1 MLTLPASIL
10 YGASLVLRDEMPTWP
25 PSPAWVMTMMPW
37 VSFSYNRIYYDI
49 LGGYERRL
57 NKALRGRGLPNEQ
70 LPAAENP
77 DGGQQANVAAEN
89 PAPAEEDDEGYF
101 AQAMRVGNA
110 VLNLMGDENNQ
121 EEVVAEI
128 ELHIGPEED
137 EIAAIQELQDE
148 LNDQGIVVV
157 EERPAENAE
166 AQAVEQ
172 PQEQNQS
179 ERGDQDAAEPPPPIM
194 IEPQGNGEQN
204 APPNDNNNN
213 NQAQEEPIRERN
225 GGPSTTLTDLV
236 NGVVTA
242 ITFPLVCWGAG
253 EILRHAL
260 PDNWI
265 TRTHPRAATGLLQE
279 QWGRSLVGGMVFIV
293 ARDAVNLYT
302 KHRRVEVRK
311 HRRGVNLYERC
322 QKDGHAFLKGLL
334 PRDDVLKAREGYF
347 ASLALAHHTAGWYWN
362 EAGRGFT
369 QQPALRLFVERLTGW
384 GGKTLPVERTLL
396 RNNTPG
402 NKAIGVHYD
411 ESFMRLGEE
420 FEKYF
425 SRKANEA
432 GMSDED
438 MRDALNL
445 SMMSTGFLCDGPL
458 EFGRKDGRR
467 WLATAYEAGGVV
479 LHQSNARWD
488 KRYEMGDG
496 IRRQD
501 SSAAA
506 SPEGSFVN
514 VSRAEYC

>member
-1 MLTLPASIL
+1 
-10 YGASLVLRDEMPTWP
+10 MPTWP

-70 LPAAENP
+70 LPAAENA
-77 DGGQQANVAAEN
+77 DGGQQANAAAEN

-128 ELHIGPEED
+128 ELHIGPDED
-137 EIAAIQELQDE
+137 EAAAIQELQDE

-157 EERPAENAE
+157 EEGRGDDTG
-166 AQAVEQ
+166 AQAAEQ
-172 PQEQNQS
+172 PQEQNES
-179 ERGDQDAAEPPPPIM
+179 EGGDEDAAEPPPPIR

-204 APPNDNNNN
+204 PPPNGNNNNNNN
-213 NQAQEEPIRERN
+213 NQAQEEVIRERN

-265 TRTHPRAATGLLQE
+265 TRTHPRATGLLQE

-311 HRRGVNLYERC
+311 HRRVRNV
-322 QKDGHAFLKGLL
+322 
-334 PRDDVLKAREGYF
+334 PRRK
-347 ASLALAHHTAGWYWN
+347 SKPTQ
-362 EAGRGFT
+362 T
-369 QQPALRLFVERLTGW
+369 QQA
-384 GGKTLPVERTLL
+384 
-396 RNNTPG
+396 
-402 NKAIGVHYD
+402 D
-411 ESFMRLGEE
+411 E
-420 FEKYF
+420 
-425 SRKANEA
+425 
-432 GMSDED
+432 
-438 MRDALNL
+438 
-445 SMMSTGFLCDGPL
+445 T
-458 EFGRKDGRR
+458 
-467 WLATAYEAGGVV
+467 T
-479 LHQSNARWD
+479 
-488 KRYEMGDG
+488 
-496 IRRQD
+496 
-501 SSAAA
+501 
-506 SPEGSFVN
+506 
-514 VSRAEYC
+514 